1 MATEVVV
8 EKKAVTK
15 RNILKDFTT
24 LALVLIPIGIGI
36 NYVGG
41 LINKLLALPLFLDSI
56 GTIIVGIIAGP
67 WVGAVTGL
75 IHNIVFGLTVDPV
88 FIPYAIINLAFGL
101 AAGFM
106 ARAGWFS
113 KWYKVFY
120 AGLVIMALGVGLGV
134 PIDVIFFGG
143 VQQGAASA
151 VVWSYLMAIGVGLWK
166 SVFAVSIFREFFDK
180 MISVFV
186 AFFVVKALP
195 PNFLRRFP
203 GDFLY
208 FLKKK

>member
-1 MATEVVV
+1 MTTATV
-8 EKKAVTK
+8 KPKMFAS
-15 RNILKDFTT
+15 IMKDFTT

-41 LINKLLALPLFLDSI
+41 LINKMLALPLFLDSI

-88 FIPYAIINLAFGL
+88 FIPYAIINLGFGL
-101 AAGFM
+101 AAGFI

-113 KWYKVFY
+113 VWYKVFF
-120 AGLVIMALGVGLGV
+120 AGLVIMSIGIVLGV

-143 VQQGAASA
+143 VQQGAVSA
-151 VVWSYLMAIGVGLWK
+151 IAWTYLMAIGVGLWK
-166 SVFAVSIFREFFDK
+166 SVFAVSIFRELADK

-186 AFFVVKALP
+186 AYFVVKALP
-195 PNFLRRFP
+195 ANFLRKFP
-203 GDFLY
+203 GDYLY
-208 FLKKK
+208 FLKNK

>member
-1 MATEVVV
+1 MTASAAIAA
-8 EKKAVTK
+8 KKPIS
-15 RNILKDFTT
+15 ILRDFTT
-24 LALVLIPIGIGI
+24 LALVLMPIGIGI

-41 LINKLLALPLFLDSI
+41 LINKMLALPLFLDSI
-56 GTIIVGIIAGP
+56 GTIIVGIVAGP

-88 FIPYAIINLAFGL
+88 FLPYAIINLSFGI

-120 AGLVIMALGVGLGV
+120 AGLVIMAIGIVEGV
-134 PIDVIFFGG
+134 PIDVFFFGG

-151 VVWSYLMAIGVGLWK
+151 LAWTYLMAIGVGLWK
-166 SVFAVSIFREFFDK
+166 SVFAVSLFRELGDK

-186 AFFVVKALP
+186 AYFVIKALP
-195 PNFLRRFP
+195 PTFLRKFP
-203 GDFLY
+203 GDFLN
-208 FLKKK
+208 FLKSK